1 MDKSNSAPKTG
12 ADGKT
17 VPAPLKVVVTDK
29 KEPVTQPKAPTAP
42 NIEDLKARASLMTIL
57 SQKHEDLTS
66 KRRELERFA
75 ISHDKNNAQMSVVDA
90 NGKEFSSSNPKSIG
104 QLLTIWKA
112 EFEEAIKATEEELRA
127 VAFA

>member
-1 MDKSNSAPKTG
+1 MEKNNAAPKLG
-12 ADGKT
+12 ADGKPVPSSLT
-17 VPAPLKVVVTDK
+17 VVKTDK
-29 KEPVTQPKAPTAP
+29 QAPTTPKVA

-57 SQKHEDLTS
+57 SQKHEELTT

-90 NGKEFSSSNPKSIG
+90 TGKEFSSSNPKSIG